1 MIAES
6 LYEKLQHAKSEED
19 VKNIYIKALG
29 LKGYTEGLIDIRTK
43 EIWFEAKDTG
53 KHSSYAM
60 FTQLLHYVQ
69 QAFNKGE
76 QLPPFLA
83 VIDTEKAALMKTTDI
98 FPLLEKKAIKW
109 GKSASQYP
117 KETLDEI
124 SAYIGAHFVPFKI
137 STHEEEFISTVKEAI
152 KTGEILSRQITPDN
166 LKQVFDKWVEM
177 VGRELI
183 GANEKDYNLL
193 FMTDIMNEDGC
204 AIYDDLPAELLYKNN
219 MPIFVLNG
227 ERYELGSRSN
237 YRKFW
242 AIYHRPPK
250 LEHRHYLLE
259 RRDSLIPLN
268 ERNFKGAFYT
278 PLNIVDKAYD
288 KLSEV
293 LGEYWQEEYIIWD
306 MCCGVGNL
314 EIKHSNP
321 RNVFMSTLDQADI
334 NIIQANKTCAAASH
348 FQYDYLNDDISD
360 NGTIDYNLT
369 KKVPEKLREIISKN
383 KKILV
388 LINPPYAESGMGIGE
403 KNKISVS
410 KTKFAKTAMA
420 NYGKATNELFT
431 QFIARIAQEMPTATI
446 AIFSKLKY
454 VNAPNFE
461 QFRKQWNAKYLGGFI
476 VHSKLFDG
484 LKGNFPIGFLIWQ
497 TNQPSKTKMPIK
509 EITTEILDKKVQP
522 IGEKRFYNLPNS
534 LFLNVWL
541 KRPKPNKIPV
551 IPLKN
556 AISPSVIKPSIST
569 WSNEAIAY
577 MRCSVNDVQ
586 HAAQHTALFSSV
598 FGDGHGFYITPE
610 NLWQAAIVFAVR
622 RIIKPTWINDRDQF
636 LQPNQE
642 LSDEFKNDCLIYLLF
657 NGSNLTASANELE
670 WNGKKWSIINHF
682 IPFTEK
688 EVDAPSRFESDFM
701 VQYLKNKK
709 CSKEAQAV
717 LEAGRD
723 LWKAYFVEKDDYKVR
738 EELKLNCSD
747 VGWYQIRHALKKRN
761 ENPDDFK
768 FVSFA
773 AFEIAYKNLTDKLHP
788 QVFEFGF
795 LLT

>member
-1 MIAES
+1 MS
-6 LYEKLQHAKSEED
+6 NLYEKLQHAKSEED
-19 VKNIYIKALG
+19 VKDIYIKALG
-29 LKGYTEGLIDIRTK
+29 LKSVTKGLIDIRTE
-43 EIWFEAKDTG
+43 EIWFEAKDG
-53 KHSSYAM
+53 KFSLYAM

-76 QLPPFLA
+76 ELPPFLA
-83 VIDTEKAALMKTTDI
+83 VIDTEKAALMKTKDI
-98 FPLLEKKAIKW
+98 FPLLERKAIKW

-124 SAYIGAHFVPFKI
+124 SAYIGAHFVSFKI
-137 STHEEEFISTVKEAI
+137 LTHEEEFISTVKEAI
-152 KTGEILSRQITPDN
+152 ITGEILSRQITPDN

-219 MPIFVLNG
+219 LPIFILNG
-227 ERYELGSRSN
+227 ERYELGSRAN

-268 ERNFKGAFYT
+268 ERSFKGAFYT

-288 KLSEV
+288 KLSEI

-334 NIIQANKTCAAASH
+334 NIIQANKTCAAACH

-360 NGTIDYNLT
+360 DGKIDYNLT
-369 KKVPEKLREIISKN
+369 QKMPEKLREIISN
-383 KKILV
+383 HKKILV
-388 LINPPYAESGMGIGE
+388 LINPPYAESGKGFSSG
-403 KNKISVS
+403 NKSGVA
-410 KTKFAKTAMA
+410 KTKFAKTAMT
-420 NYGKATNELFT
+420 NYGKASNELFT
-431 QFIARIAQEMPTATI
+431 QFIARIAQEMPTATV
-446 AIFSKLKY
+446 AMFSKLKY

-476 VHSKLFDG
+476 VHSRLFDG

-497 TNQPSKTKMPIK
+497 TNHLNATDKTPIT
-509 EITTEILDKKVQP
+509 EITTEILDKNVQP
-522 IGEKRFYNLPNS
+522 MGEKRFYNLPNDT
-534 LFLNVWL
+534 FLSAWIE
-541 KRPKPNKIPV
+541 RPKPNKTPV
-551 IPLKN
+551 VPLKN
-556 AISPSVIKPSIST
+556 TISPANLKTNITT
-569 WSNEAIAY
+569 WSDGAIAH
-577 MRCSVNDVQ
+577 MLCDSNDLQHTVQ
-586 HAAQHTALFSSV
+586 TALFSSV
-598 FGDGHGFYITPE
+598 HGIGHNGGFYVNSE
-610 NLWQAAIVFAVR
+610 NLWQAAIVFTVR

-636 LQPNQE
+636 LQPNQ
-642 LSDEFKNDCLIYLLF
+642 DVTDKFKNDCLIWMLF
-657 NGSNLTASANELE
+657 NGSNLTASANNLE
-670 WNGKKWSIINHF
+670 WNGKQWSIVNHF
-682 IPFTEK
+682 IPFTEQ

-701 VQYLKNKK
+701 VQYLKQKK
-709 CSKEAQAV
+709 LSKEAQAV
-717 LEAGRD
+717 LDAGRD
-723 LWKAYFVEKDDYKVR
+723 LWKAYFVEKDDYKIR
-738 EELKLNCSD
+738 EELKLNRPD
-747 VGWYQIRHALKKRN
+747 VGWYQIRNALKKRN
-761 ENPDDFK
+761 ESSDFIP
-768 FVSFA
+768 VSFS
-773 AFEIAYKNLTDKLHP
+773 AFEIAYKVLSEKLQP
-788 QVFEFGF
+788 LVFELGF
-795 LLT
+795 LRI